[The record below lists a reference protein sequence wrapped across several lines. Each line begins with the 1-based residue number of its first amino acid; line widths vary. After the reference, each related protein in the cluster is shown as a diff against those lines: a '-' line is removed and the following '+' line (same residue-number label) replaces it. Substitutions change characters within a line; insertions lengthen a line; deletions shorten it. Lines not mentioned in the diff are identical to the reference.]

1 MSYFKIPNLY
11 REPDALTLP
20 EKECYAMEKLDGT
33 SAHIGWKSPNIHYFS
48 GGSKYETFKTIF
60 NEASLVRGFE
70 MLFGPEDSVKI
81 YGEAYGAKVQ
91 GLSHRYG
98 DQLRFCAFEVQVNGT
113 WLPVPEAQ
121 KIVEYLGLEF
131 VHFVKVPCTVEALN
145 AERDKPS
152 VQAERNGMGVQDSEG
167 IIIRPLTERTR
178 EDGTRCIWKHKQDR
192 VREMK
197 TPRSLDPDK
206 NKVLED
212 ARAIAEEFVVEERL
226 RHVMD
231 SLAVSYGKTAEDLKI
246 EDTPALIA
254 QMVNDVNTECVGEF
268 VRTKETDRA
277 ISKRAAVLF
286 HAHLKSRI
294 FRSSIPG
301 RSSRR

>member
-1 MSYFKIPNLY
+1 MGYFRHMDNLY
-11 REPDALTLP
+11 RNPDALTLP
-20 EKECYAMEKLDGT
+20 ERECYAMEKLDGT
-33 SAHIGWKSPNIHYFS
+33 SSHVKWKDGKIHLFS
-48 GGSKYETFKTIF
+48 GGAKFETFK
-60 NEASLVRGFE
+60 E
-70 MLFGPEDSVKI
+70 LFDEETLSARFAEVGDFDSAITI

-91 GLSHRYG
+91 GLGHRYG
-98 DQLRFCAFEVQVNGT
+98 DKLKFVAFEVNWNGV
-113 WLPVPEAQ
+113 WLDVLEAER
-121 KIVEYLGLEF
+121 VATFCGLEF
-131 VHFVKVPCTVEALN
+131 VHYVKIPCTEAAFN

-152 VQAERNGMGVQDSEG
+152 TQAQRNGMGEQLSEG
-167 IIIRPLTERTR
+167 IIIRPLTERYR

-231 SLAVSYGKTAEDLKI
+231 SLATSYGKTAEDLKI

-254 QMVNDVNTECVGEF
+254 EMVNDVNAECVGEF

-294 FRSSIPG
+294 SNG
-301 RSSRR
+301 

>member
-1 MSYFKIPNLY
+1 MGYFRHMDNLY
-11 REPDALTLP
+11 RNPDALTLP
-20 EKECYAMEKLDGT
+20 DKECYAIEKLDGT
-33 SAHIGWKSPNIHYFS
+33 SSHIKWKDGKIHLFS
-48 GGSKYETFKTIF
+48 GGAKFETFKELFDEDFI
-60 NEASLVRGFE
+60 ERGFRAQT
-70 MLFGPEDSVKI
+70 LYDLSQTITV

-91 GLSHRYG
+91 GLPHRYG
-98 DQLRFCAFEVQVNGT
+98 DKLKFAAFEVQVGDR
-113 WLPVPEAQ
+113 WLNVPDAEWFAT
-121 KIVEYLGLEF
+121 YLGFEF
-131 VHFVKVPCTVEALN
+131 VHYVKIPCTEAAFN

-152 VQAERNGMGVQDSEG
+152 TQAQRNGMGEQLSEG
-167 IIIRPLTERTR
+167 IIIRPLTERYR

-231 SLAVSYGKTAEDLKI
+231 ALATSYGKTTEDLQI

-254 QMVNDVNTECVGEF
+254 EMLNDVNAECAGEF

-294 FRSSIPG
+294 SK
-301 RSSRR
+301 

>member
-1 MSYFKIPNLY
+1 MGYFKHMDNLY
-11 REPDALTLP
+11 RNPDALTLP
-20 EKECYAMEKLDGT
+20 EGECYAMEKLDGT
-33 SAHIGWKSPNIHYFS
+33 SSHIKWKDGKVHFFS
-48 GGSKYETFKTIF
+48 GGSKFETFKELF
-60 NEASLVRGFE
+60 DEEALTKFFSGLEGSCGGTKFE
-70 MLFGPEDSVKI
+70 VVI

-91 GLSHRYG
+91 GLPHRYG
-98 DQLRFCAFEVQVNGT
+98 DKLKFVAFEVNVNGT
-113 WLPVPEAQ
+113 WMNVPLA
-121 KIVEYLGLEF
+121 KDFVLRAGLEF
-131 VHFVKVPCTVEALN
+131 VHYVKIPCTEAAFN
-145 AERDKPS
+145 TERDKPS
-152 VQAERNGMGVQDSEG
+152 TQAQRNGMGEQLSEG
-167 IIIRPLTERTR
+167 IIIRPLTERYR

-206 NKVLED
+206 NKMLED

-231 SLAVSYGKTAEDLKI
+231 SLATSYGKTVEDLKI

-254 QMVNDVNTECVGEF
+254 EMVNDVNEECAGEF

-294 FRSSIPG
+294 SNGSC
-301 RSSRR
+301 